1 MKRDKEEMIKK
12 LKKTLKH
19 EILIISIW
27 WILKTGS
34 GLPLNRRSSNESL
47 KLENKN

>member
-1 MKRDKEEMIKK
+1 MIKK

-47 KLENKN
+47 KLENKD